1 MDEKHYLSPLFEPQ
15 SVAIVGATVREGAL
29 GAVLIGNM
37 LASGYKGA
45 LYAVNPKYK
54 EVQGV
59 KCYRR
64 IANVPPRVDL
74 AIIATP
80 ADTVP
85 DIIEECGK
93 AGVRCA
99 VVLSAGFGENGAAGA
114 KLEMQA
120 VRSARKHG
128 LRLLGPNSLGVA
140 RPHIGLNA
148 TFALGKP
155 ISGSIGFIS
164 QSGSLCA
171 AILDYARPN
180 QVGFSN
186 VVSLGLS
193 SDLDFGEIL
202 DYMVWDFRTESILL
216 YIEGIRDAR
225 RFLSALRAA
234 ARAKPVMI
242 LKVGRH
248 PVGLRAAAQHTGAV
262 AGDDAVFDAALR
274 RAGVIRL
281 YNLSQ
286 LYAATKAL
294 FAHFKPR
301 GNRLAIITNGGGPG
315 VMAADRAGDLGIP
328 LAQLSTATLTRLD
341 KILPPHWSLDNP
353 IDLIGDSDPERY
365 ANALAALLDDE
376 GVDGVLCLLTP
387 QAMTRPNEVAQ
398 HVIAQHKRTEKPILT
413 CWLGE
418 DQTRDAREAF
428 RVAGI
433 PTLRTP
439 EIAVELFANLS
450 AYYRNQGLL
459 TQAAAPIG
467 DKRAPLLDDA
477 RLLIDNALVGDR
489 IHLLRQESM
498 AILAAFHIPTR
509 PMQVARSANQ
519 ATEMAQEA
527 GFPVV
532 MRPNAVVPQARS
544 AVLTR
549 RNINDTEAARQA
561 YEEIASELRQRS
573 AESMHY
579 GICIEHAGRS
589 QFERELMV
597 RVWRDPV
604 LGPVVGF
611 GERSL
616 DPDYWPDRAV
626 ALPPLNAFL
635 VKDLIQG
642 TRAAKIMGVREDM
655 PAARVDL
662 VEDILL
668 RISEMIC
675 ELPWIQSLELNPLRV
690 DEHHAIVTDAR
701 ITIGS
706 IPVGAGRYDHMA
718 IHPYP
723 SDLISRSQLKDG
735 TQVLVRP
742 LKPEDAELEQRFVQG
757 LSPETRYFRFMSAV
771 RELPPALLA
780 KLTQIDYDREIA
792 LIATIEENGE
802 TIEIGVCRYATN
814 PDGRSCE
821 FAIVIA
827 DKWQKSG
834 LGRYL
839 MTQLIN
845 AARTRG
851 LQVMKGVFLASNE
864 RMLRF
869 VQRLGFVLST
879 DPEDTTMKNGEL
891 DLSRPANSE
900 E

>member
-15 SVAIVGATVREGAL
+15 SVAIIGATVREGAL
-29 GAVLIGNM
+29 GYVLIGNM
-37 LASGYKGA
+37 LASGYKGT

-54 EVQGV
+54 AVQGV
-59 KCYRR
+59 QCYRR
-64 IANVPPRVDL
+64 IGNVPPRVDL

-85 DIIEECGK
+85 GIIDECGK
-93 AGVRCA
+93 AGVRFA

-114 KLEMQA
+114 RLEMQA
-120 VRSARKHG
+120 VRSARRYG

-140 RPHIGLNA
+140 RPEIGLNA
-148 TFALGKP
+148 TFAHGKP
-155 ISGSIGFIS
+155 IPGSIGFIS

-234 ARAKPVMI
+234 ARAKPVLI

-248 PVGLRAAAQHTGAV
+248 PVGLRAAQQHTGAV

-286 LYAATKAL
+286 LYAASKAL
-294 FAHFKPR
+294 FAHFRPR

-328 LAQLSTATLTRLD
+328 LAQLSTKTLTRLD

-387 QAMTRPNEVAQ
+387 QAMTRPNDVAQ
-398 HVIAQHKRTEKPILT
+398 HVITQRKRTEKPILT

-433 PTLRTP
+433 PSLRTP

-459 TQAAAPIG
+459 TQVAAPLG
-467 DKRAPLLDDA
+467 NKRAPLLDAA
-477 RLLIDNALVGDR
+477 RLLIDNALVGHR
-489 IHLLRQESM
+489 MQLLRQECM
-498 AILAAFHIPTR
+498 AILSAFHIPTR
-509 PMQVARSANQ
+509 AMQLARSPQQVA
-519 ATEMAQEA
+519 EMAGMM
-527 GFPVV
+527 GFPIV
-532 MRPNAVVPQARS
+532 MRPNACVAKIRS
-544 AVLTR
+544 AVLIR
-549 RNINDTEAARQA
+549 RNINDAAAAQQA
-561 YEEIASELRQRS
+561 YEDIAGELRRHS
-573 AESMHY
+573 PESMHY
-579 GICIEHAGRS
+579 GICIEHVTRS
-589 QFERELMV
+589 PFERELMV

-604 LGPVVGF
+604 LGPVIGF

-626 ALPPLNAFL
+626 ALPPLNAYL
-635 VKDLIQG
+635 VRDLVQG
-642 TRAAKIMGVREDM
+642 TRAAKVMSQRDDM

-662 VEDILL
+662 IEDILL
-668 RISEMIC
+668 RVSEMIC

-690 DEHHAIVTDAR
+690 DDRQAVVTDAR

-706 IPVGAGRYDHMA
+706 IPPGAGRYDHMA

-723 SDLISRSQLKDG
+723 SDLISHWQLRDG
-735 TQVLVRP
+735 TPVLVRP

-792 LIATIEENGE
+792 LIATIEEGDE

-821 FAIVIA
+821 FAIVIG

-834 LGRYL
+834 LGRY
-839 MTQLIN
+839 MMNQLIDT
-845 AARTRG
+845 ARTRG

-869 VQRLGFVLST
+869 AQSLGFVLSVDAE
-879 DPEDTTMKNGEL
+879 DPTMKNGEL
-891 DLSRPANSE
+891 DLLGPVSRK
-900 E
+900 